1 MESSS
6 NGLELKNKSYTC
18 TFEITIDLIGGKW
31 KPLIIWHLG
40 TNGTHRFNELKK
52 QLPKVTQKMLTQQLR
67 ELEADNLINRKVYP
81 QVPPKV
87 EYSLTDLGQSLMPI
101 LSMMCSWGDDYYKQ
115 STQLETVFSE
125 KELSHVE

>member
-1 MESSS
+1 MSS
-6 NGLELKNKSYTC
+6 NCSNLELRNKTYTC

-40 TNGTHRFNELKK
+40 TKGTHRFNELKK
-52 QLPKVTQKMLTQQLR
+52 LIPQITQKMLTQQLR
-67 ELEADNLINRKVYP
+67 ELESDNLINRKVYP

-101 LSMMCSWGDDYYKQ
+101 LSMMCKWGHDYYKLN
-115 STQLETVFSE
+115 T
-125 KELSHVE
+125 